1 MEKLILYESVRNGIW
16 KDCADPRV
24 IGKRV
29 ELVNNR
35 PTYMFVLARKTADV
49 PLFAVWPQQSDYLAQ
64 WHGKPGGQDD

>member
-1 MEKLILYESVRNGIW
+1 
-16 KDCADPRV
+16 
-24 IGKRV
+24 V